1 LIASSF
7 THSESKVVNFERSEA
22 KWCFYSTSEQIDA
35 LLNTLNER
43 GLRESD
49 LKQNILQLK
58 SNIIEN
64 LPNPIFVKNLTMT
77 DDEIAKALETALKE
91 NASNV
96 EASQIITNTI
106 VYKNNKRQLAK
117 IQDAM
122 QQVNNY
128 ATITS
133 QEFLELD
140 FKDKLL
146 DIEEQIYNGS
156 LGSLKVDRL
165 RWKAALACGEYSPLC
180 EYLTWGNDAPRAA
193 NELTNKNGDVKK
205 YDNDGEKCM
214 LTVNNFAKALLQIEQ
229 CIEKRFLRTPLGDSQ
244 KTPEKAKKAKK
255 AAATAAAATGSEH
268 HESDQDDVS
277 QNAQSIKYQVLHN
290 WEKSL
295 MNCTTFSQLF
305 IHLQTLDESIAWSK
319 SALNAR
325 CRLCKRKGDAD
336 KMLLCDK
343 CDCGHHIYCL
353 RPPLQEIPEGDWFC
367 ADCKP
372 KDVEKTPRKI
382 RKSFVAEY
390 EEDENEDANGE
401 ESSDEDDNDDDEEE
415 SESDSYAAAAA
426 AANKK
431 RNARGKKKVSEEED
445 NSEEENEEGEGE
457 EEEEEE
463 DEAEENE
470 DVEDE
475 EVEDEEDEAMEE
487 DGDQQENG
495 DEEMEEDGDEE
506 GEDEKDKATTKKSQ
520 HKIRLNG
527 NHLNRNNNSN
537 NNHT

>member
-1 LIASSF
+1 M
-7 THSESKVVNFERSEA
+7 
-22 KWCFYSTSEQIDA
+22 
-35 LLNTLNER
+35 
-43 GLRESD
+43 RESD
-49 LKQNILQLK
+49 LKQNLLLFK
-58 SNIIEN
+58 SNIVEN
-64 LPNPIFVKNLTMT
+64 LPNPTFIKNLTLT
-77 DDEIAKALETALKE
+77 DEEITKALLTALKE

-140 FKDKLL
+140 LKDKLL

-180 EYLTWGNDAPRAA
+180 DNLTWGNEAPRVA
-193 NELTNKNGDVKK
+193 NEITNKNDNFK
-205 YDNDGEKCM
+205 YNEDEEKC
-214 LTVNNFAKALLQIEQ
+214 LVTVNNFAKALLQIEQ
-229 CIEKRFLRTPLGDSQ
+229 SLEKRFLRTPLGESQ
-244 KTPEKAKKAKK
+244 KTPEKKKAKPK
-255 AAATAAAATGSEH
+255 AAVTNGEH
-268 HESDQDDVS
+268 HDSENDDAS
-277 QNAQSIKYQVLHN
+277 SNAQSTRYQVLHN

-325 CRLCKRKGDAD
+325 CRLCKRKGDAE

-353 RPPLQEIPEGDWFC
+353 RPPLKEIPEGDWFC

-382 RKSFVAEY
+382 RKSFVAEF
-390 EEDENEDANGE
+390 EEDENDDNSED
-401 ESSDEDDNDDDEEE
+401 DEDDDEDDDEEE
-415 SESDSYAAAAA
+415 SEESDSSNVATAV
-426 AANKK
+426 NKK
-431 RNARGKKKVSEEED
+431 RNSRGKKKTPDESDNSGEENEEQEED
-445 NSEEENEEGEGE
+445 GEEVEVDEDENEEGEE
-457 EEEEEE
+457 
-463 DEAEENE
+463 
-470 DVEDE
+470 VEDE
-475 EVEDEEDEAMEE
+475 NEDEEDEAMEDDE
-487 DGDQQENG
+487 NQENG
-495 DEEMEEDGDEE
+495 DEDMDAEDGDD
-506 GEDEKDKATTKKSQ
+506 DEKSKVSGKKGQ

-527 NHLNRNNNSN
+527 NHLNRNNND
-537 NNHT
+537 HDQR

>member
-7 THSESKVVNFERSEA
+7 THGESKVVNFERSEA
-22 KWCFYSTSEQIDA
+22 KWCFYSTAEQIDA

-49 LKQNILQLK
+49 LKQNLVQLK
-58 SNIIEN
+58 PNIIEN
-64 LPNPIFVKNLTMT
+64 LPNPVFVKNLTMT

-180 EYLTWGNDAPRAA
+180 EYLTWGNEAPRAA

-205 YDNDGEKCM
+205 YDVDGEKCL

-229 CIEKRFLRTPLGDSQ
+229 CLEKRFLRTPLGESQ

-255 AAATAAAATGSEH
+255 AAAAASGSEH
-268 HESDQDDVS
+268 HESDQDDGS
-277 QNAQSIKYQVLHN
+277 QNGQSTKYQVLHN

-353 RPPLQEIPEGDWFC
+353 RPPLKEIPEGDWFC

-401 ESSDEDDNDDDEEE
+401 GSSDEDDDDEEEE
-415 SESDSYAAAAA
+415 SESDSSAAVTAA

-431 RNARGKKKVSEEED
+431 RNARGKKKVTEE
-445 NSEEENEEGEGE
+445 EEENDDEEGE
-457 EEEEEE
+457 EEGEE
-463 DEAEENE
+463 DEAEDGE
-470 DVEDE
+470 DAEEIEEIEDE
-475 EVEDEEDEAMEE
+475 EEAMEE
-487 DGDQQENG
+487 DGDEQQETG
-495 DEEMEEDGDEE
+495 DEEMEEDDEEE

-527 NHLNRNNNSN
+527 NHLNRNNNN
-537 NNHT
+537 NNSNHT